1 MASVVILAA
10 VGVPIFIII
19 IILAVLIY
27 GSRGKI
33 SEIREEVSKIS
44 EIRKEVNNLKSNM
57 KLEKEKIL
65 DLYEHVEI
73 IGEWSMAAQEQ
84 INVPGFGGG

>member
-33 SEIREEVSKIS
+33 SEIRKEVSKIS
-44 EIRKEVNNLKSNM
+44 EEVNNLKSNM

-84 INVPGFGGG
+84 INVPGFGGE